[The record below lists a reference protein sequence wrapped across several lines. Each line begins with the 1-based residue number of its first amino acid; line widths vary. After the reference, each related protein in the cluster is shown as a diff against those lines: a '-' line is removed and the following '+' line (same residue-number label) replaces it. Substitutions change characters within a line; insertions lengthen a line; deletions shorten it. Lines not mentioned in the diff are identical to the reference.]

1 MAHGINSEK
10 FQISLARFLIHSPQF
25 HRFFQSK
32 VQNGLTMF
40 DALIEGLVLVLQWKA
55 FSLMMIGMGLGFIV
69 GLLPG
74 IGGAATLAMMLP
86 FIFKMSP
93 AEAFAFLL
101 GMHAVAATTEDI
113 TSILFGVP
121 GEAISA
127 ATVVDGYP
135 MAKNGEA
142 GRALGAA
149 LMSSLVG
156 ALIGAL
162 VLALA
167 IPIVRPLVLSF
178 GSPELFM
185 LAVMGIACITSL
197 SGLGARSQIRGFAMG
212 LLGLLMSTIGQERQ
226 SGSLRF
232 DMGMMYLW
240 DGLDLV
246 PVLVGIF
253 AIPEIIDL
261 AVRGTAIAGEK
272 QPGNLQAG
280 VMEGIKDTFRHFWLV
295 VRCSAIGVFI
305 GILPGAGGGVAQWVA
320 YAHAVQSA
328 KDGKDRERFGKGD
341 IRGVLGPGAANNS
354 KEGGELIPTVAF
366 GVPGGGAMG
375 ILLGGFLI
383 MGLTPGPDMLTKHL
397 PITFSMVW
405 TLVIANIIT
414 VVLCL
419 AVLNHLAKV
428 TYIRGGLIIPFVL
441 FLVFVG
447 SYTANGQVADLV
459 VTFIFGSLGYLMV
472 LFGWPRPP
480 FVLGFVLGK
489 LVETYLFI
497 SVTRYGF
504 SWLTHPMVLVLIFL
518 IGLVIAYPFIQER
531 RSKNRE
537 NMGAV

>member
-1 MAHGINSEK
+1 
-10 FQISLARFLIHSPQF
+10 
-25 HRFFQSK
+25 
-32 VQNGLTMF
+32 MF
-40 DALIEGLVLVLQWKA
+40 DALIDGLFLVLQWKA

-74 IGGAATLAMMLP
+74 IGGAATLALMLP
-86 FIFKMSP
+86 FIFKMTP

-101 GMHAVAATTEDI
+101 GMHSVAATTGDI
-113 TSILFGVP
+113 TSVLFGVP

-149 LMSSLVG
+149 LMSSLIG

-185 LAVMGIACITSL
+185 LAMVGIACITSL
-197 SGLGARSQIRGFAMG
+197 SGLGARGQIRGFAMG
-212 LLGLLMSTIGQERQ
+212 CLGLLLSTIGQERQ

-261 AVRGTAIAGEK
+261 AVRGTAIAGDRPPEH
-272 QPGNLQAG
+272 LQAG
-280 VMEGIKDTFRHFWLV
+280 VMQGIKDTFHHFWLV

-328 KDGKDRERFGKGD
+328 KDAKDRERFGKGD

-397 PITFSMVW
+397 AITFSMVW

-414 VVLCL
+414 VLLCL

-428 TYIRGGLIIPFVL
+428 TYVRGGLIIPFVL

-447 SYTANGQVADLV
+447 SYTANGQIADLM

-497 SVTRYGF
+497 SVSRYGF
-504 SWLTHPMVLVLIFL
+504 SWLGHPMVAVLIL
-518 IGLVIAYPFIQER
+518 LAGAVIAYPFIQER
-531 RSKNRE
+531 RSRKRE
-537 NMGAV
+537 SVNAL